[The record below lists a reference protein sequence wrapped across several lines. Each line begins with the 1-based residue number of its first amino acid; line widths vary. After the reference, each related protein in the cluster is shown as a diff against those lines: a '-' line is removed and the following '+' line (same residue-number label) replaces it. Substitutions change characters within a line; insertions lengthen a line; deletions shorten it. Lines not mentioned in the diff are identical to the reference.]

1 MKDGEGGA
9 DNPWMSRTTSRR
21 LAAFTLGVV
30 VLTPLLAAVP
40 AAAVEPPPPGGRF
53 EYQIGGAG
61 PTLAETRIVSRDRHD
76 PPAPG
81 VYSICYI
88 NGFQAQPDELD
99 WWRRHHPGLLL
110 RHRGRLVV
118 DQDWGEVLLDTS
130 SAPKRRRLARIQT
143 RWMASCAAR
152 GYRAVEFDNLD
163 SYLRSRGKL
172 NVRNNLALS
181 RLLATSAHRL
191 GLAAAQKNAAEL
203 GRLGR
208 VRAKFDFAI
217 VEECQRYDECG
228 RYERVWGRR
237 WIEIEYSDQDPRF
250 FARAC
255 AERGATVSVLLRDR
269 NIVPR
274 GHSGYVSQWC

>member
-1 MKDGEGGA
+1 MKDGEGRA
-9 DNPWMSRTTSRR
+9 DNAWVSRTRSRR
-21 LAAFTLGVV
+21 LAAFALGVA
-30 VLTPLLAAVP
+30 VLTPLLVAVP

-53 EYQIGGAG
+53 EYQIGGAS
-61 PTLAETRIVSRDRHD
+61 PTLTETQIVSRDRHD
-76 PPAPG
+76 SPAPG

-99 WWRRHHPGLLL
+99 WWRRLHPGLLL

-130 SAPKRRRLARIQT
+130 SAPKRRRLARIQS

-163 SYLRSRGKL
+163 SYLRSQGRL

-181 RLLATSAHRL
+181 RLLVTSAHRL
-191 GLAAAQKNAAEL
+191 GLAVAQKNAAEL
-203 GRLGR
+203 GRRGR

-228 RYERVWGRR
+228 RYERVWGRQ
-237 WIEIEYSDQDPRF
+237 WIEIEYSDQDPLL
-250 FARAC
+250 FAQAC

-269 NIVPR
+269 NIAPW
-274 GHSGYVSQWC
+274 GHPGYVSQWC